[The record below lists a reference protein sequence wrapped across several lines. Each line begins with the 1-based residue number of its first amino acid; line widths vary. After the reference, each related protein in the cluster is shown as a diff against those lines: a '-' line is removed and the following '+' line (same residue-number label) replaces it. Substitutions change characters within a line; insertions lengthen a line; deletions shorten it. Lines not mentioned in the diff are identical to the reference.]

1 MKNGAFLGL
10 LALVGVCGGTLVP
23 AQSVDTK
30 GQTLREIARFDLPG
44 PPGKRFDY
52 LTIDGVDHW
61 LLSAHLSAGQTY
73 VIDLRTNKVVGTI
86 AHTPGVEGIEF
97 VPETLA

>member
-1 MKNGAFLGL
+1 MLEQGRQGYEEWSVFGIVGASG
-10 LALVGVCGGTLVP
+10 GVCGGTLVP

-61 LLSAHLSAGQTY
+61 LLSAHYQQVKST
-73 VIDLRTNKVVGTI
+73 
-86 AHTPGVEGIEF
+86 
-97 VPETLA
+97 